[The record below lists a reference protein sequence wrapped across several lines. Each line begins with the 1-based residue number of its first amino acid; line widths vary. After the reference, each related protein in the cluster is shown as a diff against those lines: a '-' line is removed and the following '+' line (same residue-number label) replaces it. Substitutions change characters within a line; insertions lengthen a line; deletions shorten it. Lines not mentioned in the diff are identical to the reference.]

1 MGKNKQAHIDQL
13 LDALDASNAKKTYNI
28 AADLAELKE
37 SLGLF
42 KTRELAWKIDSL
54 IEKYT
59 TGEMAEVHEALVAR
73 CRAGDVAAI
82 RLYNELQQAD
92 KTDETVSNNLL
103 EAILASTGGKR

>member
-1 MGKNKQAHIDQL
+1 MHKDKKAGIDEL
-13 LDALDASNAKKTYNI
+13 LDRLDPAKVRKTYNI

-37 SLGLF
+37 SLGMF
-42 KTRELAWKIDSL
+42 RGKELARKIDAL

-73 CRAGDVAAI
+73 CRAGDVSAI
-82 RLYNELQQAD
+82 RLYNED
-92 KTDETVSNNLL
+92 KTDETASNNLL

>member
-1 MGKNKQAHIDQL
+1 MNKIKQARVDQL
-13 LDALDASNAKKTYNI
+13 LASLDAARAQKTYNI
-28 AADLAELKE
+28 AADLAELKD

-42 KTRELAWKIDSL
+42 KGKELARKIDGL

-82 RLYNELQQAD
+82 RLYNELQNAD
-92 KTDETVSNNLL
+92 KTDEAASNNLL